1 MTLVNK
7 IKRHFEDS
15 ENKSIRLFKSHSQNQ
30 IIINSELDSLKQL
43 MFILPEGV
51 FIFVIHNG

>member
-15 ENKSIRLFKSHSQNQ
+15 ENKSIRLFKSQNK
-30 IIINSELDSLKQL
+30 IVIINSELDSLKQL

-51 FIFVIHNG
+51 FIFVIQNG